1 MVVNPPNLR
10 YTDINMMT
18 GRVFMNTTTA
28 SNKKE
33 WLLRLCFLTLGLII
47 AHLGV
52 TLFLISNLGTDTFT
66 VFASGISHTTGVSV
80 GLCHSG
86 IQCVLIILMLLFTK
100 GYIKTGSF
108 ICCLLGGPI
117 IDFFNWILGRFL
129 SESSPM
135 PARLLIMVLGCLILS
150 VGMALVI
157 ASDAGTGPNDLVAV
171 ILTDRLGRF
180 QFRTVRICCDLFFII
195 VGFLLGGT
203 VGIGTVAAAFLV
215 GPVVQFFLPIHQKNI
230 QRILF

>member
-1 MVVNPPNLR
+1 M
-10 YTDINMMT
+10 
-18 GRVFMNTTTA
+18 
-28 SNKKE
+28 
-33 WLLRLCFLTLGLII
+33 
-47 AHLGV
+47 
-52 TLFLISNLGTDTFT
+52 
-66 VFASGISHTTGVSV
+66 

-86 IQCVLIILMLLFTK
+86 IQCVLIVLMLLFTK

-117 IDFFNWILGRFL
+117 IDFFNWFLGRL
-129 SESSPM
+129 VTAASPA
-135 PARLLIMVLGCLILS
+135 PLRLTVMVMGCVILS

-171 ILTDRLGRF
+171 ILTDKLQKF

-195 VGFLLGGT
+195 AGWLLGGT

-215 GPVVQFFLPIHQKNI
+215 GPVVQIFLPIHRRNI
-230 QRILF
+230 KRILKQ

>member
-1 MVVNPPNLR
+1 
-10 YTDINMMT
+10 MT
-18 GRVFMNTTTA
+18 TQTNRR
-28 SNKKE
+28 E

-52 TLFLISNLGTDTFT
+52 TLFLISSLGTDTFT
-66 VFASGISHTTGVSV
+66 VFASGISRTTGISV

-86 IQCVLIILMLLFTK
+86 IQCILILLMLLFAK

-117 IDFFNWILGRFL
+117 IDIFNWFLGRFVTAA
-129 SESSPM
+129 SPM
-135 PARLLIMVLGCLILS
+135 ALRLAVMVLGCVILS

-171 ILTDRLGRF
+171 ILTDKLQKF
-180 QFRTVRICCDLFFII
+180 QFRTVRICCDLFFIAA
-195 VGFLLGGT
+195 GWLLGGT

-215 GPVVQFFLPIHQKNI
+215 GPVVQIFLPIHRKNI
-230 QRILF
+230 EHILKRRF

>member
-1 MVVNPPNLR
+1 MRAMKNIAGKN
-10 YTDINMMT
+10 
-18 GRVFMNTTTA
+18 GR
-28 SNKKE
+28 E
-33 WLLRLCFLTLGLII
+33 WFLRLCFLTLGLII

-52 TLFLISNLGTDTFT
+52 TLFLISDLGTDTFT
-66 VFASGISHTTGVSV
+66 VFASGISHSTGISV

-86 IQCVLIILMLLFTK
+86 IQCVLIIFMILFTK

-108 ICCLLGGPI
+108 VCCLLGGPI
-117 IDFFNWILGRFL
+117 IDVFNFMLGGIV
-129 SESSPM
+129 SGTSPM
-135 PARLLIMVLGCLILS
+135 AVRILTMVLGCVILS

-171 ILTDRLGRF
+171 ILTDKLQKF

-195 VGFLLGGT
+195 AGFLLGGT

-215 GPVVQFFLPIHQKNI
+215 GPIVQIFRPIHERNI
-230 QRILF
+230 ERILAGFDL

>member
-1 MVVNPPNLR
+1 
-10 YTDINMMT
+10 MT
-18 GRVFMNTTTA
+18 
-28 SNKKE
+28 NKTSRRE
-33 WLLRLCFLTLGLII
+33 WLLRLCFLTIGLII

-66 VFASGISHTTGVSV
+66 VFASGISHATGISV
-80 GLCHSG
+80 GMCHSG
-86 IQCVLIILMLLFTK
+86 IQCVLIVLMLLFTK

-117 IDFFNWILGRFL
+117 IDFFNWFLGRL
-129 SESSPM
+129 VTAASPA
-135 PARLLIMVLGCLILS
+135 PLRLTVMVLGCVILS

-171 ILTDRLGRF
+171 ILTDKLQKF

-195 VGFLLGGT
+195 AGWLLGGT

-215 GPVVQFFLPIHQKNI
+215 GPVVQIFLPIHRRNI
-230 QRILF
+230 KRILKQ

>member
-1 MVVNPPNLR
+1 
-10 YTDINMMT
+10 MT
-18 GRVFMNTTTA
+18 
-28 SNKKE
+28 NKTSRRE
-33 WLLRLCFLTLGLII
+33 WLLRLCFLTIGLII

-66 VFASGISHTTGVSV
+66 VFASGISHATGISV

-86 IQCVLIILMLLFTK
+86 IQCVLIVLMLLFTK

-108 ICCLLGGPI
+108 ICCLLGGPS
-117 IDFFNWILGRFL
+117 IDFVNWFLGRL
-129 SESSPM
+129 VTAASPA
-135 PARLLIMVLGCLILS
+135 PLRLTVMVLGCVILS

-171 ILTDRLGRF
+171 ILTDKLQKF

-195 VGFLLGGT
+195 AGWLLGGT

-215 GPVVQFFLPIHQKNI
+215 GPVVQIFLPIHRRNI
-230 QRILF
+230 KRILKQ

>member
-1 MVVNPPNLR
+1 
-10 YTDINMMT
+10 MT
-18 GRVFMNTTTA
+18 TQTNRR
-28 SNKKE
+28 E

-52 TLFLISNLGTDTFT
+52 TLFLISSLGTDTLT
-66 VFASGISHTTGVSV
+66 VFASGISRTTGISV

-86 IQCVLIILMLLFTK
+86 IQCILILLMLLFAK

-117 IDFFNWILGRFL
+117 IDIFNWFLGRFVTAA
-129 SESSPM
+129 SPM
-135 PARLLIMVLGCLILS
+135 ALRLAVMVLGCVILS

-171 ILTDRLGRF
+171 ILTDKLQKF
-180 QFRTVRICCDLFFII
+180 QFRTVRICCDLFFIAA
-195 VGFLLGGT
+195 GWLLGGT

-215 GPVVQFFLPIHQKNI
+215 GPVVQIFLPIHRKNI
-230 QRILF
+230 EHILKRRF

>member
-1 MVVNPPNLR
+1 
-10 YTDINMMT
+10 MT
-18 GRVFMNTTTA
+18 TQTNRR
-28 SNKKE
+28 E

-52 TLFLISNLGTDTFT
+52 TLFLISSLGTDTFT
-66 VFASGISHTTGVSV
+66 VFASGISRTTGISV

-86 IQCVLIILMLLFTK
+86 IQCILILLMLLFAK

-117 IDFFNWILGRFL
+117 IDIFNWFLGRFVTAA
-129 SESSPM
+129 SPM
-135 PARLLIMVLGCLILS
+135 ALRLAVMVLGCVILS

-171 ILTDRLGRF
+171 ILTDKLQKF
-180 QFRTVRICCDLFFII
+180 QFRTVRICCDLFFI
-195 VGFLLGGT
+195 
-203 VGIGTVAAAFLV
+203 AA
-215 GPVVQFFLPIHQKNI
+215 
-230 QRILF
+230 